1 MRKISV
7 LMLVLLATLAG
18 CNADIASPFDK
29 PDETTLPVQ
38 CQADGCAK

>member
-1 MRKISV
+1 MFVV
-7 LMLVLLATLAG
+7 LMAMLAG

-29 PDETTLPVQ
+29 PDETTQPVQ